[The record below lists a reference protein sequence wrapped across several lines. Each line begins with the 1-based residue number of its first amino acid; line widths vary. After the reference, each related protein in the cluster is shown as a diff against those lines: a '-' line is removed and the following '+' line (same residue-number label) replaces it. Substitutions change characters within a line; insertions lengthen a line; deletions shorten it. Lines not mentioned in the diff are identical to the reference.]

1 MEKLDTIW
9 LMLFLVGSAAIVT
22 LAFATGDIFA
32 LY

>member
-9 LMLFLVGSAAIVT
+9 ITLFLLGSAAIVT
-22 LAFATGDIFA
+22 LAFTIGDIFV